1 MLAYV
6 TIKTM
11 YTDITDI
18 LPVVV
23 SIDDTMQEALESVA
37 RDCNKPVNE
46 IEEEIDKYNK
56 YDTIEYNDEHE
67 PISVMYIIDKHVTF

>member
-11 YTDITDI
+11 YTGITDI

-23 SIDDTMQEALESVA
+23 SISDTMQEALESVA
-37 RDCNKPVNE
+37 KDCDEPINE

-67 PISVMYIIDKHVTF
+67 PISVMYVIDKHVAF

>member
-1 MLAYV
+1 MVAYV

-23 SIDDTMQEALESVA
+23 SIDDTMQEALESIA
-37 RDCNKPVNE
+37 RDCNEPINE
-46 IEEEIDKYNK
+46 IEEEIDKCNK

-67 PISVMYIIDKHVTF
+67 SISVMYVINKHVAF